1 MSLTLF
7 KKFEA
12 PLTEVRRSTG
22 RMIYKNFCVEKIHHD
37 IYEACTTFKHRFIAS
52 SHHCYR
58 FIERST
64 FELFYQRSKSGQT
77 RITSLLLREPAMI

>member
-22 RMIYKNFCVEKIHHD
+22 RMIYKIFVLKKFI
-37 IYEACTTFKHRFIAS
+37 IYEAVAQLLRTA
-52 SHHCYR
+52 
-58 FIERST
+58 
-64 FELFYQRSKSGQT
+64 
-77 RITSLLLREPAMI
+77 LLLLHIILTDLSKDQHSSCFISARNLDRRGSRPFC

>member
-22 RMIYKNFCVEKIHHD
+22 RMIYKIFVLKKFI
-37 IYEACTTFKHRFIAS
+37 IYEVCTTFKYRFIAS

>member
-22 RMIYKNFCVEKIHHD
+22 RMIYKIFLLK
-37 IYEACTTFKHRFIAS
+37 KFIMIS
-52 SHHCYR
+52 MKLVQLL
-58 FIERST
+58 ST
-64 FELFYQRSKSGQT
+64 D
-77 RITSLLLREPAMI
+77 LLLLHIIVTDLSKDQHSSCFISARNLDRRGSRPFC

>member
-1 MSLTLF
+1 MSSTLF

-22 RMIYKNFCVEKIHHD
+22 RMIYKIFVLKKFI
-37 IYEACTTFKHRFIAS
+37 IYEVCTTFKNSFIAS
-52 SHHCYR
+52 SHHSYR

>member
-12 PLTEVRRSTG
+12 PLTEVRRST
-22 RMIYKNFCVEKIHHD
+22 IYLIFVLKKFI

-52 SHHCYR
+52 SHNCYR

>member
-22 RMIYKNFCVEKIHHD
+22 RMIYKIFVLKKIH
-37 IYEACTTFKHRFIAS
+37 Y
-52 SHHCYR
+52 
-58 FIERST
+58 
-64 FELFYQRSKSGQT
+64 LG
-77 RITSLLLREPAMI
+77 SLYNF

>member
-22 RMIYKNFCVEKIHHD
+22 RMIYKIFVLKNSLSMKLVQLL
-37 IYEACTTFKHRFIAS
+37 
-52 SHHCYR
+52 
-58 FIERST
+58 ST
-64 FELFYQRSKSGQT
+64 D
-77 RITSLLLREPAMI
+77 LLLLHIIVTDLSKNQHSSCFISARNLDRRGSRPFC

>member
-22 RMIYKNFCVEKIHHD
+22 RMIYKIFVLKKFI
-37 IYEACTTFKHRFIAS
+37 IYEVCTTFKNSFIAS

-64 FELFYQRSKSGQT
+64 FELFYQHSKSGQT